1 LVRENESHFTAM
13 SLALGVREGRFCRN
27 DVGIS
32 VMEGER
38 ERERERRLVA
48 AEYFPQRAN
57 IR

>member
-1 LVRENESHFTAM
+1 VSEKEDSAEMMWEYQLWK
-13 SLALGVREGRFCRN
+13 
-27 DVGIS
+27 
-32 VMEGER
+32 ER

>member
-1 LVRENESHFTAM
+1 M